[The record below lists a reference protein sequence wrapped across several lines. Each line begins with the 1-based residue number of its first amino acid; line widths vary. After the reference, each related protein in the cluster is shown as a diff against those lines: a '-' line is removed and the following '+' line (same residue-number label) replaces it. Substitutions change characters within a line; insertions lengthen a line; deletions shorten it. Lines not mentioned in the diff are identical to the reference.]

1 MIELIEQAAALDQ
14 FFTDQGWNAC
24 VIGGIANTR
33 WGELRLTRDVDATV
47 FTGFGEE
54 RRFIDAIL
62 ARFEPRIV
70 SAAQFA
76 LTNRVVLVKGPT
88 GIGIDISLG
97 GFPFEEAMI
106 ERATRAE
113 LAPGLFARTVSAE
126 DLVVMKAFAARPRD
140 WDDIT
145 GIIVRQG
152 AALDWAA
159 IVERLEPLAALKE
172 APEIMTKLDG
182 VRRDAEQH

>member
-1 MIELIEQAAALDQ
+1 MGDE
-14 FFTDQGWNAC
+14 
-24 VIGGIANTR
+24 
-33 WGELRLTRDVDATV
+33 RL
-47 FTGFGEE
+47 
-54 RRFIDAIL
+54 FIDAIL
-62 ARFEPRIV
+62 TSFAPRIAD
-70 SAAQFA
+70 AAQFA
-76 LTNRVVLVKGPT
+76 LVNRVLLVKGPT

-97 GFPFEEAMI
+97 GFLFEQQMI

-159 IVERLEPLAALKE
+159 VVERLAPLAALKE
-172 APEIMTKLDG
+172 TPEIMAKLDA
-182 VRRDAEQH
+182 VRRDAERG